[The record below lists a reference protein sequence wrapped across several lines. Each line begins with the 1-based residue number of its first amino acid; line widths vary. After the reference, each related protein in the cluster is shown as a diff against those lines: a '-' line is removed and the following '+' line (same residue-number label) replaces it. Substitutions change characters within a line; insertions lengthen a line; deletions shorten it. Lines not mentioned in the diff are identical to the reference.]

1 MAERLATP
9 KKRKNKISR
18 RENNIHGWFFVA
30 PYAAIFSVFIL
41 VPVVLAVVLS
51 FTNFNAIQFPKFVG
65 FLNYITILTN
75 DDVFMKYVLPNTV
88 IYAVV
93 VGIGGYVLSF
103 ILAWALCNLSKIP
116 RTIFALIL
124 YSPSMTT
131 GVAMTVLWKVIF
143 SGDQTG
149 LLNSWLMELGVITEP
164 IIWLVD
170 TRFLLPIVV
179 IIGLWSS
186 MGIGFLSMIAG
197 ILNTDESLYEASSID
212 GVSNRF
218 QEMIYITI
226 PQMKPQMLF
235 AAVMAIVGAFQ
246 NGMISALLTGNPS
259 PGYAAQLM
267 VNHIEDYGFLRY
279 EMGYAAAVSVVLLV
293 VVQLFSKA
301 ANALLTEKDPYGKNA
316 PKKGGSKNG
325 VQGKKN

>member
-1 MAERLATP
+1 MKEQR
-9 KKRKNKISR
+9 KKRSNIGR
-18 RENNIHGWFFVA
+18 RESNNKSGYAFMA
-30 PYAAIFSVFIL
+30 PYAVVFVIFIL
-41 VPVVLAVVLS
+41 IPVILAAILS
-51 FTNFNAIQFPKFVG
+51 FTNFNAIEWPSWVG
-65 FLNYITILTN
+65 FLNYITLITS
-75 DDVFMKYVLPNTV
+75 DEVFMQYVLPNTV
-88 IYAVV
+88 VYAVV

-103 ILAWALCNLSKIP
+103 ILAWALCNLSKLP

-149 LLNSWLMELGVITEP
+149 LLNSWLMELGIINEP
-164 IIWLVD
+164 IIWLVSVD
-170 TRFLLPIVV
+170 YLLPIVI

-186 MGIGFLSMIAG
+186 MGVGFLSMIAG
-197 ILNTDESLYEASSID
+197 ILNSDESLYEAAAID
-212 GVSNRF
+212 GVKNRF

-246 NGMISALLTGNPS
+246 NGLVSTLLTGNPS
-259 PGYAAQLM
+259 PSYAAQLI

-279 EMGYAAAVSVVLLV
+279 EMGYAAAVSVVLLLI
-293 VVQLFSKA
+293 VQLFSKA
-301 ANALLTEKDPYGKNA
+301 ANAMFTEKDEF
-316 PKKGGSKNG
+316 
-325 VQGKKN
+325 

>member
-1 MAERLATP
+1 MDAIKE
-9 KKRKNKISR
+9 KKIQKKEKVKTGR
-18 RENNIHGWFFVA
+18 RIKSGYIFAA
-30 PYAAIFSVFIL
+30 PYAIIFAIFIL
-41 VPVVLAVVLS
+41 VPVLFAVYLS
-51 FTNFNAIQFPKFVG
+51 FTNYNSIESPSFIG
-65 FLNYITILTN
+65 FLNYITLITS
-75 DDVFMKYVLPNTV
+75 DEVFMQHVLPNTV
-88 IYAVV
+88 VYAVV
-93 VGIGGYVLSF
+93 VGVGGYFLSF
-103 ILAWALCNLSKIP
+103 ILAWALCNLSKVP

-149 LLNSWLMELGVITEP
+149 LLNSWLISLGVITDP
-164 IIWLVD
+164 IIWLVN
-170 TRFLLPIVV
+170 TKYLLAIVI

-197 ILNTDESLYEASSID
+197 ILNTDETLYEAAAID

-246 NGMISALLTGNPS
+246 NGTISTLLTGNPS
-259 PGYAAQLM
+259 PGYAAQLI
-267 VNHIEDYGFLRY
+267 VNHIEDYGFQRY
-279 EMGYAAAVSVVLLV
+279 EMGYAAAVSVVLLLI
-293 VVQLFSKA
+293 VQIFSKGA
-301 ANALLTEKDPYGKNA
+301 DALLTDKD
-316 PKKGGSKNG
+316 
-325 VQGKKN
+325 